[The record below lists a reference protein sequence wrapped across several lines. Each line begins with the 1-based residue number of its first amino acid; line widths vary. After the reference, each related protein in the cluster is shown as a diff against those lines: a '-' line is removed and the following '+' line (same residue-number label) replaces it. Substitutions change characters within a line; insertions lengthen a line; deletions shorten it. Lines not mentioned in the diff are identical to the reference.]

1 MPDDLY
7 YLFLLEDAK
16 TLLEVE
22 QRIFCE
28 LHHHIDMSLC
38 LVNVVQS
45 DDVWVRQ
52 IEEELHL
59 TNQVLAYLEGV
70 LLGD

>member
-1 MPDDLY
+1 LPDDLY

-22 QRIFCE
+22 QRILGE
-28 LHHHIDMSLC
+28 LHYHIDMRLC

-45 DDVWVRQ
+45 DDVRVRQ
-52 IEEELHL
+52 MEEEFHL
-59 TNQVLAYLEGV
+59 ANQVLAYLEGV